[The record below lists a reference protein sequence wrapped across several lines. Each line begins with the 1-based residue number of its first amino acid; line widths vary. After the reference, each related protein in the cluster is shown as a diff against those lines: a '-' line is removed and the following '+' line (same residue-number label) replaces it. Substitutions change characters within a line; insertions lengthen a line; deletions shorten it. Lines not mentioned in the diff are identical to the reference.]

1 MHSQISVMGSQSA
14 AKKADALFK
23 IAFALRSSQ
32 FSASSSLSRS
42 ASSPGT
48 AVDLGLSHPGAQRLG
63 KDAQLLSDSAD
74 RAPQPSG

>member
-14 AKKADALFK
+14 AKKANALFK
-23 IAFALRSSQ
+23 IAFG
-32 FSASSSLSRS
+32 SSLSRS

-48 AVDLGLSHPGAQRLG
+48 AADLGLSHPGAQRLG